1 MTDFEKIRH
10 CLFETRQRML
20 LLVRELYAVVFGGEK
35 CLSCGAPSGV
45 VPICRSCREKYL
57 FSFIPPVS
65 SGGKRCSVCG
75 KVLVSEREK
84 CMDCR
89 NGSILVHTDEVF
101 PLYQYRLWRK
111 NLLFVWKM
119 ENKRALSPVFAKAL
133 YDALCALCGAEQPV
147 VVPVPPRPGKIK
159 VRGWDQIDDVC
170 MFLKY
175 RYGVTVLPLLQRTTI
190 QQQKKLDRGQRL
202 EMKGRSYVLRRHTAA
217 WRGEHP
223 LPGKVVLLDDVLTT
237 GVTIESCAALL
248 KEAGIAKVAVL
259 ALFIVD

>member
-1 MTDFEKIRH
+1 MYFEA
-10 CLFETRQRML
+10 RQRL
-20 LLVRELYAVVFGGEK
+20 LLFVRELYAAVFGGET

-45 VPICRSCREKYL
+45 VPICKSCMEKNL
-57 FSFIPPVS
+57 FSFMPPAS

-75 KVLVSEREK
+75 KMLVSERGK

-89 NGSILVHTDEVF
+89 EGSILVHTDEVF

-111 NLLFVWKM
+111 NLLFVWKI
-119 ENKRALSPVFAKAL
+119 ENRRTLSPVFAKVL
-133 YDALCALCGAEQPV
+133 YDALVALCGSEQPV
-147 VVPVPPRPGKIK
+147 VVPVPPRPGKIRA
-159 VRGWDQIDDVC
+159 RGWDQIDDVC

-175 RYGVTVLPLLQRTTI
+175 RYGVSILPLLQRTTV

-202 EMKGRSYVLRRHTAA
+202 EMKGKSYVLRSHTPS
-217 WRGEHP
+217 WRKDHP

-248 KEAGIAKVAVL
+248 KEAGIAKVDVL
-259 ALFIVD
+259 TLFIVD